1 MDDSNE
7 NAELTSARQI
17 RDRHHSEGSV
27 SHEFDSLADF
37 KQHALSSAWD
47 PSQDRI
53 HISDIPYKIAG
64 NQPVDFV
71 KILNR
76 SAPLVVIYKQAGS
89 AWAAQGRKTGL
100 AQWVVIVWRK
110 FNGNIFKPSAVFTT
124 RPHVFSGRVK
134 ELSSSPDVS
143 NHSEIVEAVDK
154 ENLIGATAVM
164 KVTSLPN
171 SGELKCRVDTGATIS
186 SIHCDGWKVNGESV
200 TFTNRA
206 LSPSAITL
214 PLVTHQAT
222 KSSDG
227 GVENRPV
234 IELNVRINGKVLQGM
249 QFNLNNREHMEYPVL
264 IGQNVLQ
271 KGKFLIDPSM
281 VSEDSDIEFEIDY
294 DSLMEELEPLLT
306 ESAELMDQEEQTR
319 TLLDVLRE
327 SNVTFADFVKQC
339 RRLEYAGPDE
349 ADK

>member
-1 MDDSNE
+1 MDDNT
-7 NAELTSARQI
+7 ELASAKQT
-17 RDRHHSEGSV
+17 RDRHHSEGRV
-27 SHEFDSLADF
+27 SQEFNNLADF
-37 KQHALSSAWD
+37 KQHALSPSWD

-53 HISDIPYKIAG
+53 HISDIPYRLATK
-64 NQPVDFV
+64 QPIDFIKV
-71 KILNR
+71 LNR
-76 SAPLVVIYKQAGS
+76 TTPLVVIYKQAGGAWS
-89 AWAAQGRKTGL
+89 AEGRKTGL
-100 AQWVVIVWRK
+100 AQWIVIAWRK

-134 ELSSSPDVS
+134 ELSASPSMDDPR
-143 NHSEIVEAVDK
+143 NIDEAIDK
-154 ENLIGATAVM
+154 ENLIGATAMM
-164 KVTSLPN
+164 KVTSLSH

-200 TFTNRA
+200 TFTNKE
-206 LSPSAITL
+206 LSPNAITL
-214 PLVTHQAT
+214 PLITHQAT

-227 GVENRPV
+227 RVENRPV

-281 VSEDSDIEFEIDY
+281 VSEEGEDDFEIDY
-294 DSLMEELEPLLT
+294 DSLMEELEPLLL
-306 ESAELMDQEEQTR
+306 ESADSTEKEEQTR
-319 TLLDVLRE
+319 TVLEVLRE
-327 SNVTFADFVKQC
+327 SDITFSDFVKQC